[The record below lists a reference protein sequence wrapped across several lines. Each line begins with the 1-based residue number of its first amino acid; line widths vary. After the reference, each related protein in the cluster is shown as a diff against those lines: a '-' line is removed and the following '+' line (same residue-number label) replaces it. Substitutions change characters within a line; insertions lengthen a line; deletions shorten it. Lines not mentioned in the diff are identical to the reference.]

1 MRKHY
6 VDNLRTIVILLLFPF
21 HTLRMYTASD
31 PFYIEGNPNLFAD
44 IFISITSIWFMNLL
58 FVLAGMS
65 TAFSLEK
72 RSIKQYSTERVK
84 KLLVPFI
91 FGVLLTIPMQTYY
104 AERFHNGYTDG
115 YFAQYRLFFTKITD
129 LTGYRGGL
137 TPAHLWFLLFLFLIS
152 FLSMPVILYIK
163 KNGRRPLKKASSIWV
178 LLLLFLLVYIASLVE
193 LGGEALGQYMMYFL
207 LGYLVCIRDEV
218 LLKIKLNKWFLSLI
232 AIPLTILSTYLITIV
247 NMDDTFAISALL
259 ASALRHFTSWVTIL
273 ALLGLGQEFLNLTNK
288 WTNYM
293 AKNSFSIY
301 FVHQTV
307 LITLGFYIIPRI
319 PNTVTEILLLIPLSF
334 LISLL
339 CVEILKRIPVLS
351 FLFGM
356 KNL

>member
-21 HTLRMYTASD
+21 HTLRMFTASD
-31 PFYIEGNPNLFAD
+31 PFYIESNPNLFAD

-58 FVLAGMS
+58 FLLAGMS

-84 KLLVPFI
+84 KLLIPFI
-91 FGVLLTIPMQTYY
+91 FGVLLTIPIQTYY
-104 AERFHNGYTDG
+104 AERFHNGYTG
-115 YFAQYRLFFTKITD
+115 GFFEQYRLFFTKTTD
-129 LTGYRGGL
+129 LAGYRGGL

-163 KNGRRPLKKASSIWV
+163 KNGRRPLKKEPSIWV
-178 LLLLFLLVYIASLVE
+178 LILFFLLIYVASIIE
-193 LGGEALGQYMMYFL
+193 LGGEALGQYLMYFL
-207 LGYLVCIRDEV
+207 LGYLVCIRDDV
-218 LLKIKLNKWFLSLI
+218 LLKIKMNKWCLTLT
-232 AIPLTILSTYLITIV
+232 AIPLTIISSDLFSLV
-247 NMDDTFAISALL
+247 NLDDAFAIPALL
-259 ASALRHFTSWVTIL
+259 ASALRHLTSWITIL
-273 ALLGLGQEFLNLTNK
+273 ALLGLGQEFLNFTNIL
-288 WTNYM
+288 TNYM
-293 AKNSFSIY
+293 SKNSFSIY

-319 PNTVTEILLLIPLSF
+319 SNTIIEILLLIPLTF
-334 LISLL
+334 MFSLL

-351 FLFGM
+351 SLFGM
-356 KNL
+356 KK